1 MVERHP
7 HVFGDEARPEARQ
20 QSRRWEDIKAAERTR
35 RGQTGVL
42 DDVAAGLP
50 PMLRAL
56 KLQKRAARVGFDWPD
71 IDPVIDKLHEETSE
85 LRDELAKA
93 PVDQAKVEDEVGDIL
108 FVAVNLARQ
117 AGVDP
122 ETALMKCNMK
132 FEHRFKYIEQQVEK
146 NGKEL
151 KNTSLEEMESHWQA
165 AKSALKSTS

>member
-1 MVERHP
+1 MPCRWKSQRCRAGP
-7 HVFGDEARPEARQ
+7 YKAPTA
-20 QSRRWEDIKAAERTR
+20 QS

-50 PMLRAL
+50 PMLRSL

-132 FEHRFKYIEQQVEK
+132 FEHRFKYIEQQIEK
-146 NGKEL
+146 DGKEL

-165 AKSALKSTS
+165 AKSALKSALKSTS